1 MKNISKQLLV
11 WLLAVFMVW
20 PWPLRLA
27 AQSTGTTFKPE
38 EIEQLVAP
46 IALYPDSLVS
56 QILMAS
62 TYPLE
67 VVEAQQWLQQNSALR
82 GTQLTDAAK
91 QQSWDDR
98 RHSAQY

>member
-1 MKNISKQLLV
+1 MHVHYFPQALV
-11 WLLAVFMVW
+11 WLLVLLLVF
-20 PWPLRLA
+20 PITPPGA
-27 AQSTGTTFKPE
+27 AQNAQPPSHKPE

-67 VVEAQQWLQQNSALR
+67 VVEA
-82 GTQLTDAAK
+82 
-91 QQSWDDR
+91 DR
-98 RHSAQY
+98 